1 MTTHAPGPHVVAKKK
16 IYMQMK
22 EIMAETA
29 GLEVSVTPM
38 MATMNSH
45 TTMPKAPQ
53 IMIVLRPNLSMIQ
66 NEIGVEQT
74 LTKVVIRLI
83 KNGLLIVPSWVKNV
97 VPK

>member
-1 MTTHAPGPHVVAKKK
+1 
-16 IYMQMK
+16 MQMK
-22 EIMAETA
+22 EIIADTA

-83 KNGLLIVPSWVKNV
+83 KNGLLIVPS
-97 VPK
+97 